1 MVSKNKH
8 NILGESLKI
17 KKLKKKILL
26 SIIITTYTSFLYYS
40 SNITM

>member
-8 NILGESLKI
+8 NILDVSLKI
-17 KKLKKKILL
+17 KKLKKNLL
-26 SIIITTYTSFLYYS
+26 SIITYATFLYYS

>member
-8 NILGESLKI
+8 NILGESLKL
-17 KKLKKKILL
+17 KKLKKILL
-26 SIIITTYTSFLYYS
+26 SIITYASFLYYS

>member
-8 NILGESLKI
+8 NILDVSLKI
-17 KKLKKKILL
+17 KKLKIFLL
-26 SIIITTYTSFLYYS
+26 SIITYATFLYYS

>member
-17 KKLKKKILL
+17 KKFKKNLM
-26 SIIITTYTSFLYYS
+26 IIITHTTFLYYS